1 MTRLIEILISLAIVA
16 ARMLLV
22 ALVLPS
28 SRHLSESVETNRKM
42 TIVFDTVNSLRR
54 FTDWNALA
62 LRDPPAD
69 FELSG
74 PASAL
79 GAKLTCTSDVQQA
92 GNGSWELI
100 ESFPAKSVKLENQ
113 DQRRAHDKATKKQ
126 A

>member
-16 ARMLLV
+16 ALMLLV

-62 LRDPPAD
+62 LLDPPAD
-69 FELSG
+69 FQLSG
-74 PASAL
+74 PAS
-79 GAKLTCTSDVQQA
+79 GAGAHLTWHSAGQQVGKDSRETA
-92 GNGSWELI
+92 
-100 ESFPAKSVKLENQ
+100 
-113 DQRRAHDKATKKQ
+113 Q